1 MIYAR
6 ELTPVNVEST
16 LTPYPT
22 MQRLPF
28 VADCLAVV
36 LAHCSGFMD
45 AGIACEWRSCR
56 PEFLGMGRIR

>member
-1 MIYAR
+1 MEPPPEDAARMIYAR

-45 AGIACEWRSCR
+45 AGIACE
-56 PEFLGMGRIR
+56 